1 MSSSDD
7 RRYVTRTTLQE
18 MLDAQTKEMKAFFD
32 KKMDERLKPISDE
45 IAKLKE
51 ELHLKN
57 AVIDNLKL
65 EVASIKAT
73 NDELVTSVKSLETRL
88 VISEKF
94 QNSSLE
100 SFKLLEEKL
109 EDRTNRQLRQT
120 VVIKG
125 LPEKEGE
132 KWSDTRNTLAKHISK
147 VYKIEVKKAHALFDR
162 VHRGGGD
169 GYEKRKKGKRDI
181 YALCSSWDNSEFLV
195 WNAFKANKNM
205 PKKDRVFIEYKYGPL
220 TTLRRGQALKLRKE
234 LLEKKEFKNAYVKF
248 PAILMARKDGED
260 NYTVVKDFSGEC
272 VSKLPLLAGE

>member
-7 RRYVTRTTLQE
+7 RRYVTRTSLQE

-45 IAKLKE
+45 IAELKK

-57 AVIDNLKL
+57 AVIDNLKS
-65 EVASIKAT
+65 EVASIKAS
-73 NDELVTSVKSLETRL
+73 NEELV
-88 VISEKF
+88 KF

-125 LPEKEGE
+125 LPEKDGE
-132 KWSDTRNTLAKHISK
+132 KWTDTRNALAKHISK
-147 VYKIEVKKAHALFDR
+147 AYKIEFKKAYALFDR

-169 GYEKRKKGKRDI
+169 GFEKRKKGKRDI

-195 WNAFKANKNM
+195 WNSFKANKTL
-205 PKKDRVFIEYKYGPL
+205 PKKDRVFIEYKYGSL
-220 TTLRRGQALKLRKE
+220 TSLRRGQALKLRKE
-234 LLEKKEFKNAYVKF
+234 LIEKKEFKNAYVKF
-248 PAILMARKDGED
+248 PAILMARKDGEV
-260 NYTVVKDFSGEC
+260 NYSIVKDFSDEC